1 MVTKMSDSIGN
12 LRLNT
17 LCLGLQG
24 FIFNVIHRKG
34 ALYLDAD
41 AVSRLNH
48 IDEVA
53 YINTKE
59 DLRDDMNL

>member
-1 MVTKMSDSIGN
+1 M
-12 LRLNT
+12 L
-17 LCLGLQG
+17 
-24 FIFNVIHRKG
+24 FIEKVH
-34 ALYLDAD
+34 AD